1 MSSIVSRR
9 PPFCGS
15 VSHSNERR
23 WISIRLGTSHDLFR
37 RAKVRRV
44 RRASAAAKED
54 SFEERDDTTSAKQRK
69 ASATRQDSTR
79 HRHPQV
85 GSQRSRTPPPENRVC
100 GAVSIPLRR
109 LRLSASERDS
119 TGKSADLLGA
129 GKDGSTG
136 GPQGKHV
143 HRGPTC
149 AHARAR
155 TCRAE

>member
-23 WISIRLGTSHDLFR
+23 WISIRLGTSQDLFR

-54 SFEERDDTTSAKQRK
+54 SFEERDDTTSAQQRK

-79 HRHPQV
+79 QRHPQV
-85 GSQRSRTPPPENRVC
+85 GSWRSRTPPLENPRMWR
-100 GAVSIPLRR
+100 GSR
-109 LRLSASERDS
+109 ASK
-119 TGKSADLLGA
+119 TAAAIG
-129 GKDGSTG
+129 
-136 GPQGKHV
+136 Q
-143 HRGPTC
+143 
-149 AHARAR
+149 RAR
-155 TCRAE
+155 FYRKIRRFVSRG